1 MHLELQAFD
10 HVHVYVA
17 DRAMAEAWYRDVLH
31 LHRSKELEFWSSD
44 GGPLT
49 IQNSSGSIHIALFE
63 RPVQPCRSVVA
74 IRVSAAGYVSWKA
87 HLENVLPGLVS
98 EEDHE
103 ASLSLYFR
111 DPDGNPY
118 ELTTYEVDLV
128 VRKAAGAAYPSAPAA
143 EQRPVASGRN

>member
-1 MHLELQAFD
+1 MHLELQDFD
-10 HVHVYVA
+10 HVHVYVT
-17 DRAMAEAWYRDVLH
+17 DRANAEEWYRDVLH

-63 RPVQPCRSVVA
+63 RPAQPCRSVVA
-74 IRVSAAGYVSWKA
+74 FRVGAVGYESWKA
-87 HLENVLPGLVS
+87 HLEHVFPGQVS

-118 ELTTYEVDLV
+118 ELTTYEVGLV
-128 VRKAAGAAYPSAPAA
+128 KRKTSGAA
-143 EQRPVASGRN
+143 